1 MSDVVS
7 LPSYTKPARYHVHVL
22 LDEGVER
29 DLYVCSSDEVH
40 FVLAQFWNGRDSAV
54 PPYQSARRQ
63 MREVC
68 HLPF

>member
-29 DLYVCSSDEVH
+29 DVYVCSSDEVH
-40 FVLAQFWNGRDSAV
+40 RGAIMTQRLTHTYMYGR
-54 PPYQSARRQ
+54 YRYGR
-63 MREVC
+63 
-68 HLPF
+68 